1 MKILVVDDSVAMRLM
16 IIKTLRQA
24 GFGGNDVIQAADGVL
39 GLQAANDEQ
48 PDLILCDWNMPN
60 MTGIEMLK
68 ALREAG
74 NEVTF
79 GFITTEAAPPMRK
92 LAKDNGAKFLISKPF
107 TVKMFEEVL
116 GAVIG

>member
-1 MKILVVDDSVAMRLM
+1 MYK
-16 IIKTLRQA
+16 RQ
-24 GFGGNDVIQAADGVL
+24 
-39 GLQAANDEQ
+39 ANDEN